1 MPDIGRRE
9 EVEPEA
15 ILGRMKAYFEGKQPP
30 EVLDTFA
37 EQSPRALL
45 KESLD
50 VVDFVVYLEE
60 ELGREI
66 DMNELSQSLL
76 NENFGELA
84 VEVSRMLDES

>member
-1 MPDIGRRE
+1 MEPN
-9 EVEPEA
+9 EVLE
-15 ILGRMKAYFEGKQPP
+15 LMKAYFREKQPP
-30 EVLDTFA
+30 EVLQTFA

-66 DMNELSQSLL
+66 DINQLGQALL
-76 NENFGELA
+76 NKNFGDLST
-84 VEVSRMLDES
+84 EVSRMLTEG

>member
-1 MPDIGRRE
+1 MDPT
-9 EVEPEA
+9 EVLEM
-15 ILGRMKAYFEGKQPP
+15 MKAYFKGKQPA
-30 EVLDTFA
+30 EVLDAFV

-66 DMNELSQSLL
+66 DINQLGSALLSK
-76 NENFGELA
+76 NFGDLSA
-84 VEVSRMLDES
+84 EVSRMLAEV